1 MSCPDWRHLVA
12 EREAGAGDAGPAW
25 AAARQHLGSCP
36 RCREAALAADP
47 TLIFLRLPAPT
58 VPAAEVAS
66 MQQGVA
72 AMIRAS
78 RVRASGVPAIPAG
91 HLFDP
96 RPARR
101 FGLGALRWARPA
113 AAAALLAIGVLQ
125 APVARESVAK
135 SFIARSSASSLVET
149 SSGRSFLAVAAST
162 GSILED
168 LDLPDARVYEVA
180 SEEMQVV
187 MVVDSSLD
195 PSLDL

>member
-25 AAARQHLGSCP
+25 AAARQHLCSCP
-36 RCREAALAADP
+36 RCREVALAADP

-58 VPAAEVAS
+58 VPAAEVTS

-78 RVRASGVPAIPAG
+78 RVRASGVTTVPAG
-91 HLFDP
+91 RLFDP
-96 RPARR
+96 RPAHR
-101 FGLGALRWARPA
+101 LGGAMRWARPA
-113 AAAALLAIGVLQ
+113 AAAALFAIGVLQ

-135 SFIARSSASSLVET
+135 SFIARSPASSLVET
-149 SSGRSFLAVAAST
+149 GSGRSFPAVAAST

-195 PSLDL
+195 L

>member
-1 MSCPDWRHLVA
+1 MSCPDWRRLVA

-58 VPAAEVAS
+58 VPAAEVVA

-72 AMIRAS
+72 ALIRAS
-78 RVRASGVPAIPAG
+78 RVRVSGVRAPAVPG
-91 HLFDP
+91 GRLFDP

-101 FGLGALRWARPA
+101 LRGDAMRWARPA

-125 APVARESVAK
+125 APAARESVAK
-135 SFIARSSASSLVET
+135 SFAPARP
-149 SSGRSFLAVAAST
+149 FPAVVAST
-162 GSILED
+162 GSVLED
-168 LDLPDARVYEVA
+168 LDLPDARVYEVT

-195 PSLDL
+195 L